1 MSVRDHLAIYHRIK
15 SRSCA
20 LQLVCIAALTGL
32 MACSGSRPDPVSEFT
47 AHLELADDK
56 QAAATHA
63 LSAGAYLIEVTER
76 DIELRV
82 VIEVAGS
89 RSELQEQAP
98 RHGVLYKVV
107 SLSAPGEVRVQVS
120 SVDHPSKRGSADI
133 RIARWQRSVDAPAQ
147 ERELGYTALA
157 AAVVRDPD
165 ATPDS
170 WARAADKI
178 NQAITHFENSGDD
191 AARAQAAYALAN
203 LHYAERDDWAATV
216 RATEIAADAFDA
228 SGDATGIQNTATL
241 RAAAELE
248 LASAMNAGTQGAE
261 QNALYDAADRRL
273 QEAAKYFSKHGLPVR
288 AAYSVNMR
296 GIRALNV
303 GAYEEASALFSQ
315 SVEMARA
322 NQDVAEQAK
331 SLANLAWV
339 HRLRGFIAQAA
350 KEYEAL
356 LPMVDRERQAY
367 QYGALLA
374 NYGFCLIALG
384 DFDRALELHTEAL
397 ELFTKVGDEDERA
410 TELAALG
417 GLYLRVGDTN
427 RALETLRAAIVAQ
440 ERVSDT
446 RGLASTLRVAGNA
459 SSSVGQHDIALEYLR
474 RSAQIDAN
482 PHGIAR
488 THVLIAGELR
498 VLGNT
503 RAADAELVQ
512 ALASTNALVRANAL
526 EERARLR
533 LVQRDSPAAIA
544 DLRDADRQ
552 YSELGLE
559 FSRIDTNTLLSQLLL
574 ASGDVAGAS
583 SAADEAVS
591 IVRRIRV
598 KSANPEWRARF
609 LSAQYSPFEARIAAD
624 LASGG
629 KGDVTAAWRGFRTA
643 EEVRARSL
651 ADQLAFD
658 SRGGRLIQ
666 DQEGDA
672 LRARLTSQ
680 QLRLELRVQRQDA
693 DEAGTLALRRDIEE
707 TRAQID
713 ANRLRQEAVA
723 SNETTLP
730 GTLRQ
735 VQDKLPPDTV
745 VLAYFVGDTSTHAWL
760 MSRKALRHTMLP
772 GRESIEHA
780 IDAAFAT
787 QAGAADVRAAERRLG
802 AMLLAGLLDG
812 VTEKRMLVIPDG
824 PLNGVPFAALLVPR
838 ATADMLVDRFVLG
851 YAPSLA
857 LAMQAAPHVRAQT
870 TRVAVISDPVY
881 APDDRRLPALGAGG
895 NFRGSRQASPN
906 KLTRLPYSALEA
918 KALLMTFGVKDTI
931 ELAGFDATP
940 ARVLQLASSDLAV
953 LHFATHAVAR
963 KDSPEQSALFLSEYA
978 PDGTL
983 IPDSRLTANDITRN
997 GLHANVVVLSG
1008 CATGDGGSL
1017 RGEGVLG
1024 LTYGFLA
1031 NGSGSVVASLW
1042 PVEDASTARLM
1053 NEFYRAYRTSGRAAE
1068 SLRIAQLR
1076 TRGTASTQAWSS
1088 FVVRANGFP

>member
-1 MSVRDHLAIYHRIK
+1 
-15 SRSCA
+15 
-20 LQLVCIAALTGL
+20 
-32 MACSGSRPDPVSEFT
+32 
-47 AHLELADDK
+47 
-56 QAAATHA
+56 
-63 LSAGAYLIEVTER
+63 
-76 DIELRV
+76 
-82 VIEVAGS
+82 
-89 RSELQEQAP
+89 
-98 RHGVLYKVV
+98 
-107 SLSAPGEVRVQVS
+107 
-120 SVDHPSKRGSADI
+120 
-133 RIARWQRSVDAPAQ
+133 
-147 ERELGYTALA
+147 
-157 AAVVRDPD
+157 
-165 ATPDS
+165 
-170 WARAADKI
+170 
-178 NQAITHFENSGDD
+178 
-191 AARAQAAYALAN
+191 
-203 LHYAERDDWAATV
+203 
-216 RATEIAADAFDA
+216 
-228 SGDATGIQNTATL
+228 
-241 RAAAELE
+241 
-248 LASAMNAGTQGAE
+248 
-261 QNALYDAADRRL
+261 
-273 QEAAKYFSKHGLPVR
+273 
-288 AAYSVNMR
+288 MR

-303 GAYEEASALFSQ
+303 GAYEEAGELFS
-315 SVEMARA
+315 SAVEMARA
-322 NQDVAEQAK
+322 NEDVAEQAK

-350 KEYEAL
+350 EEYEAL
-356 LPMVDRERQAY
+356 LPMVDRERQTY

-397 ELFTKVGDEDERA
+397 ALFTKLGDEEERA
-410 TELAALG
+410 TQLAALG

-427 RALETLRAAIVAQ
+427 RALDTLRAAIVAQ

-446 RGLASTLRVAGNA
+446 RGLASTLRVAANA

-482 PHGIAR
+482 PHGVAR
-488 THVLIAGELR
+488 TRVLIAGELR
-498 VLGNT
+498 VLGNI
-503 RAADAELVQ
+503 RAAESELTQ
-512 ALASTNALVRANAL
+512 ALASTNALARANAL

-533 LVQRDSPAAIA
+533 QVQRDATGAVA
-544 DLRDADRQ
+544 DLREADKQ
-552 YSELGLE
+552 YTQLGLE

-574 ASGDVAGAS
+574 ASGDVAGAAA
-583 SAADEAVS
+583 AADAAVS
-591 IVRRIRV
+591 IVRLIRV

-609 LSAQYSPFEARIAAD
+609 LSAQYSPFEARIAVD
-624 LASGG
+624 IASGSE
-629 KGDVTAAWRGFRTA
+629 GDVTAAWRGFRTA

-658 SRGGRLIQ
+658 SAGGHSRQ
-666 DQEGDA
+666 DPEGDA

-680 QLRLELRVQRQDA
+680 QLRLETRVQRQDA

-713 ANRLRQEAVA
+713 ANRLREDTVA
-723 SNETTLP
+723 SNESTLP
-730 GTLRQ
+730 DTLRE
-735 VQDKLPPDTV
+735 VQQKLPPDTV
-745 VLAYFVGDTSTHAWL
+745 VLSYFVGDNSTHAWL
-760 MSRKALRHTMLP
+760 MSRKTLRHTVLP
-772 GRESIEHA
+772 GREAIEHA
-780 IDAAFAT
+780 IDAAFAL
-787 QAGAADVRAAERRLG
+787 QPDAAEARAAERKLG
-802 AMLLAGLLDG
+802 AMLLAGQLDG

-824 PLNGVPFAALLVPR
+824 PLNGVPFAALPVPR

-857 LAMQAAPHVRAQT
+857 LAMQSAPHARTQS

-881 APDDRRLPALGAGG
+881 APDDRRLPTLGAGG
-895 NFRGSRQASPN
+895 NFRGPRQASPN

-918 KALLMTFGVKDTI
+918 KAVLTTFGVKDTI

-940 ARVLQLASSDLAV
+940 ARVLQLASSNLAV

-978 PDGTL
+978 PDGAL

-997 GLHANVVVLSG
+997 GLRANVVVLSG

-1068 SLRIAQLR
+1068 SLRTAQLR
-1076 TRGTASTQAWSS
+1076 TRGATSTQAWSS

>member
-1 MSVRDHLAIYHRIK
+1 MSVRDHLAIYHRNK
-15 SRSCA
+15 SRYFA
-20 LQLVCIAALTGL
+20 LQLVCIATLVCVA
-32 MACSGSRPDPVSEFT
+32 ACTGSRPDPVSEFT
-47 AHLELADDK
+47 TRLELAADK
-56 QAAATHA
+56 QSEATHT
-63 LSAGAYLIEVTER
+63 LSPGAYLIEVAER

-82 VIEVAGS
+82 AIEVAGT
-89 RSELQEQAP
+89 RTELQEHAP
-98 RHGVLYKVV
+98 RHGSVFKVV
-107 SLSAPGEVRVQVS
+107 SLGAPAAVRIQVS
-120 SVDHPSKRGSADI
+120 SVDNPTKRGGADI
-133 RIARWQRSVDAPAQ
+133 RISRWQRPLDAPP
-147 ERELGYTALA
+147 EDRELGFTALA
-157 AAVVRDPD
+157 AAGVREPD

-170 WARAADKI
+170 WTRAADKI
-178 NQAITHFENSGDD
+178 NQAITHFENAGDD

-228 SGDATGIQNTATL
+228 SDDATGVQNTATL

-273 QEAAKYFSKHGLPVR
+273 RDAAKYFGDHGLPVR
-288 AAYSVNMR
+288 AAYAVNMR

-303 GAYEEASALFSQ
+303 GAYEEAGKLFSTA
-315 SVEMARA
+315 VEMARA
-322 NQDVAEQAK
+322 NEDVAEQAK

-350 KEYEAL
+350 EEYESL

-427 RALETLRAAIVAQ
+427 RAIETLRAAIVAQ

-446 RGLASTLRVAGNA
+446 RGLASTLRVAANA

-488 THVLIAGELR
+488 TRVLIAGELR

-503 RAADAELVQ
+503 RAAESELAQ
-512 ALASTNALVRANAL
+512 ALASTNALARANAL

-533 LVQRDSPAAIA
+533 QVQRDTPGAVA
-544 DLRDADRQ
+544 DLREADKQ
-552 YSELGLE
+552 YTQLGLE

-583 SAADEAVS
+583 TAADEAVS

-629 KGDVTAAWRGFRTA
+629 AGDVAAAWRGFRTA

-658 SRGGRLIQ
+658 SGGGTSRQ
-666 DQEGDA
+666 DPEDDA

-680 QLRLELRVQRQDA
+680 QLRLESRVQRQDA

-723 SNETTLP
+723 SKETTLP
-730 GTLRQ
+730 DTLRQ
-735 VQDKLPPDTV
+735 VQERLPPDTV
-745 VLAYFVGDTSTHAWL
+745 VLSYFVGDTSSHAWL
-760 MSRKALRHTMLP
+760 LTRKSLRHTVLP
-772 GRESIEHA
+772 GREAIEHA
-780 IDAAFAT
+780 IDAAFAM
-787 QAGAADVRAAERRLG
+787 QADGAEVRAAERKLG
-802 AMLLAGLLDG
+802 AMLLAGQLDG

-824 PLNGVPFAALLVPR
+824 PLNGVPFAALPMPR
-838 ATADMLVDRFVLG
+838 AAADMLIDRFVLG

-857 LAMQAAPHVRAQT
+857 LAMQSAPQVRAQS

-881 APDDRRLPALGAGG
+881 APDDRRLPALGTGG
-895 NFRGSRQASPN
+895 NFRGPRQASPN
-906 KLTRLPYSALEA
+906 KLTRLPYSSLEA
-918 KALLMTFGVKDTI
+918 KAVLTTFGAKDTI
-931 ELAGFDATP
+931 ELTGFDATP
-940 ARVLQLASSDLAV
+940 ARVLQLASSNLAV

-978 PDGTL
+978 PDGAL

-997 GLHANVVVLSG
+997 GLRANVVVLSG

-1068 SLRIAQLR
+1068 SLRTAQLR
-1076 TRGTASTQAWSS
+1076 TRGAAGTQAWSS

>member
-1 MSVRDHLAIYHRIK
+1 MSVRDHLAVQHRNK
-15 SRSCA
+15 SRHNA
-20 LQLVCIAALTGL
+20 LQLVCIAAL
-32 MACSGSRPDPVSEFT
+32 MCVAACTRSRPDPVPEFT
-47 AHLELADDK
+47 TQLKLEADK
-56 QAAATHA
+56 QPSVART
-63 LSAGAYLIEVTER
+63 LSPGAYLIEVAER
-76 DIELRV
+76 DIELL
-82 VIEVAGS
+82 VAIDAAGTHT
-89 RSELQEQAP
+89 ELQEQAP
-98 RHGVLYKVV
+98 RHGTVYQVV
-107 SLSAPGEVRVQVS
+107 SLSAPATVRIQVS
-120 SVDHPSKRGSADI
+120 SADNPTKRGSADV
-133 RIARWQRSVDAPAQ
+133 RISRWQRSLDAPP
-147 ERELGYTALA
+147 EDRELGFTALA
-157 AAVVRDPD
+157 AALARDPK

-178 NQAITHFENSGDD
+178 NQAITHFENAGDE
-191 AARAQAAYALAN
+191 AARAKAAYALAN
-203 LHYAERDDWAATV
+203 LQYVERDDRAAAV
-216 RATEIAADAFDA
+216 RAAEIAADAFDA
-228 SGDATGIQNTATL
+228 SDDAAGMQNAATL

-261 QNALYDAADRRL
+261 QKALYDAADRRL
-273 QEAAKYFSKHGLPVR
+273 QQAAKYFGEHGLPVR
-288 AAYSVNMR
+288 AAYAVNMR

-303 GAYEEASALFSQ
+303 GAYEEAGVFFSKA
-315 SVEMARA
+315 VEMARA
-322 NQDVAEQAK
+322 NEDVAEQAK

-339 HRLRGFIAQAA
+339 HRLRGFISQAA
-350 KEYEAL
+350 AEYESL

-397 ELFTKVGDEDERA
+397 ELFTKMGDEDERA

-440 ERVSDT
+440 ERLSDA
-446 RGLASTLRVAGNA
+446 RGLASTLRVAANA

-482 PHGIAR
+482 PHDVAR
-488 THVLIAGELR
+488 TRVLIAGELR
-498 VLGNT
+498 MLGNT
-503 RAADAELVQ
+503 RAAESELSQ
-512 ALASTNALVRANAL
+512 ALASTNALARANAL

-533 LVQRDSPAAIA
+533 QVRRDSAGAVA
-544 DLRDADRQ
+544 DLREADRQ
-552 YSELGLE
+552 YTQIGFD
-559 FSRIDTNTLLSQLLL
+559 FSRIDTNTQLSQLLL

-583 SAADEAVS
+583 ATADEAVS

-624 LASGG
+624 LASGAP
-629 KGDVTAAWRGFRTA
+629 GDVTAVWRGFRTA

-658 SRGGRLIQ
+658 PGGTQSRQ
-666 DQEGDA
+666 DSEGDA

-680 QLRLELRVQRQDA
+680 QLRLESRVQRQDA
-693 DEAGTLALRRDIEE
+693 DEAGTLELRRDIEE

-713 ANRLRQEAVA
+713 AHRLRQAAVE
-723 SNETTLP
+723 SSETTLP
-730 GTLRQ
+730 DTLRR

-745 VLAYFVGDTSTHAWL
+745 VLAYFVGDARTHAWL
-760 MSRKALRHTMLP
+760 MSRKTLRHTLLP
-772 GRESIEHA
+772 GRETIERA
-780 IDAAFAT
+780 IDAAFAI
-787 QAGAADVRAAERRLG
+787 QAGPAEVREAERKLG
-802 AMLLAGLLDG
+802 AMLLADQLDG

-824 PLNGVPFAALLVPR
+824 PLNGVPFAALPVPR
-838 ATADMLVDRFVLG
+838 AAADLLIDRFVLG

-857 LAMQAAPHVRAQT
+857 LAMQSAPHVHAQS

-881 APDDRRLPALGAGG
+881 APDDRRLPALGTGG

-918 KALLMTFGVKDTI
+918 KAVVTTFGVKDTI

-940 ARVLQLASSDLAV
+940 ARVLQLASSNLAV

-978 PDGTL
+978 PDGAL

-997 GLHANVVVLSG
+997 GLRADVVVLSG

-1053 NEFYRAYRTSGRAAE
+1053 NEFYRAYRISGRAAE
-1068 SLRIAQLR
+1068 SLRTAQLR
-1076 TRGTASTQAWSS
+1076 TRGAAGTQAWSS